1 MLQDKGM
8 KYTCLTCLIFIAGFP
23 LSSPV
28 IRKPDNST
36 LGDQRLL
43 SRKKRYLNFPDGSI
57 LQLGYCLQVAG
68 LIGSDLIFGY
78 TIGTNWDLPSSVNV
92 QLHRD
97 DKQKA
102 DGIHRRH
109 RRDLYAKLEP
119 ILTTMGVNGRACI
132 LRALCEAGRRKPEK
146 GTFLQEILYS
156 IFTFKCYNINTPMTS
171 GIRYS
176 MDFFIGSVAIGLET
190 CCDYRPDL
198 VMSAVTKSFAKW
210 A

>member
-156 IFTFKCYNINTPMTS
+156 IFTYPSSNDPEEYDEMYHVYDRAHRAIRDCTTLFPECPTSFINPYTPIT
-171 GIRYS
+171 
-176 MDFFIGSVAIGLET
+176 
-190 CCDYRPDL
+190 
-198 VMSAVTKSFAKW
+198 
-210 A
+210 